1 MAETLFL
8 GLRLSEGVEFE
19 RFQHRF
25 GRDLSSLYGP
35 EIREL
40 VAGGL
45 LEVNGRGIR
54 LTPRGRLL
62 GNEVFERFLPK
73 N

>member
-1 MAETLFL
+1 
-8 GLRLSEGVEFE
+8 
-19 RFQHRF
+19 RF
-25 GRDLSSLYGP
+25 GRDPSSLYGP
-35 EIREL
+35 QLKEL

-73 N
+73 EQAKTASPRGRGPDL